1 MKGEEDIPEHRGE
14 EKELRRGEK
23 KKKKKKKGDRQ
34 VCCEIRDSRL
44 FIGAFY
50 RWIIKY

>member
-23 KKKKKKKGDRQ
+23 KKKKGDRQ

-50 RWIIKY
+50 RRLIKY